1 MVSGNLEF
9 GVWEEAEIGMATS
22 VPGPA
27 LVHAVTGSGLAPSEQ
42 TGMGRVV
49 GEPGEAW

>member
-1 MVSGNLEF
+1 
-9 GVWEEAEIGMATS
+9 MATS

-49 GEPGEAW
+49 GEPGEAC